1 MPNKIADHRRR
12 VVYIEEKDNWN
23 LMSKFAKKDGIKPS
37 DIIRQATHQMCEKLR
52 ENPNTRFM
60 APIFDE
66 SPNIGSKKRVKET
79 KFRVFC
85 PKCRA
90 DHRVPLSSIGSPKSC
105 RDCGGTFVIRR
116 RFSDPE

>member
-1 MPNKIADHRRR
+1 MPNKVADHRRR

-23 LMSKFAKKDGIKPS
+23 LMSKFAKKDGTKPS
-37 DIIRQATHQMCEKLR
+37 IIIREATRQMCKMLR
-52 ENPNTRFM
+52 ENPNTRFT

-66 SPNIGSKKRVKET
+66 PINKGANKKVKEA

-105 RDCGGTFVIRR
+105 RDCGGRFVIRR
-116 RFSDPE
+116 